1 MVYKNKNMR
10 FRVLIVENNAVF
22 RRGLEQLLNHEHD
35 IIVYGYA
42 DSTSKALEL
51 IEQTRPDLVIAD
63 ISLKD
68 GSGIRLIREI
78 RRACPEIPVLVL
90 SMHDESVYA
99 KLALQ
104 AGATGYM
111 STQQSPETIIEVVHK
126 ILHGDTEIDEL
137 TTDHFSGMSN
147 TLDH

>member
-1 MVYKNKNMR
+1 MVYKKNNNR

-42 DSTSKALEL
+42 DSTLKALQL

-68 GSGIRLIREI
+68 GSGIKLIREI

-137 TTDHFSGMSN
+137 LTDHFSSL
-147 TLDH
+147 TTPLDH